1 MAGGSDAGGEDAGG
15 GDIGGD
21 SGVLGVG
28 IRMLMVTVVGR
39 VTVVAVGW

>member
-1 MAGGSDAGGEDAGG
+1 MAGGSDAGGEDAG
-15 GDIGGD
+15 GGD